1 MSAISLIYLRMAISF
16 ERPKL
21 IEGGL
26 AVDERGRVT
35 FANNFSFD
43 SIKRFYLVENL
54 PLKPVRAF
62 HGHMKEAKYALV
74 ISGSALLAVVALDN
88 VKEPAKTNEIHR
100 FVLSA
105 NKPSILY
112 IPPGYAN
119 GFRTL
124 EPGTKIIFF
133 STATLEESK
142 NDDFRFPEDYW
153 GKEIWEVENK

>member
-1 MSAISLIYLRMAISF
+1 MTISS
-16 ERPKL
+16 EEPKL

-26 AVDERGRVT
+26 AVDERGQVI
-35 FANNFSFD
+35 FANDFDFFSV
-43 SIKRFYLVENL
+43 KRFYMVENS

-62 HGHMKEAKYALV
+62 HGHMKEAKYAFV
-74 ISGSALLAVVALDN
+74 VSGLALLAVVALDN

-119 GFRTL
+119 GFRAL
-124 EPGTKIIFF
+124 EPNTKIIFF
-133 STATLEESK
+133 STAALEESK

-153 GKEIWEVENK
+153 GKEIWEI